1 MFLVLWA
8 HSFAT
13 IAELQWFSKVPSPLN
28 GMVGGNHWDQWFS
41 DGFGVRQPLETMVFD
56 GCAPLVRRW
65 NGYVPSSKSKTQCLM
80 LTASRWG
87 LEINWGL
94 VGVWRTAGAPRLV
107 SNLPVR
113 GSFNTAAKP
122 SRVHRSSNGILSA
135 RRFSKSVLKV
145 LRGENV
151 SGSGRGDKFW
161 CFKTYWWIV
170 GLASNMWAWSVD
182 LSFFS

>member
-1 MFLVLWA
+1 MLAATVWQWGVGEKEAVVRHRLGFKQLVGREGQERGARL
-8 HSFAT
+8 
-13 IAELQWFSKVPSPLN
+13 P
-28 GMVGGNHWDQWFS
+28 GGEKKLEQH
-41 DGFGVRQPLETMVFD
+41 DGQRALSGWQE
-56 GCAPLVRRW
+56 
-65 NGYVPSSKSKTQCLM
+65 
-80 LTASRWG
+80 G

-122 SRVHRSSNGILSA
+122 GTVHRSSNGISSA
-135 RRFSKSVLKV
+135 RRFSKSILKV

-182 LSFFS
+182 LSFSPK